1 MAELQITLTDGRT
14 RRVALSPGSYVLG
27 RDHTCEIVIDDSST
41 SRRHVRIHHAEGGY
55 HVEDMGSKNG
65 TLLNNQRVVSRRLR
79 HQDEL
84 LIGSVQVR
92 FVEEAA
98 DHASTVVVSDGGPRD
113 DTTHYSSRSSALVLT
128 ERRLQMLYDLSERL
142 TTLRDRN
149 ALLEDALNICF
160 ETLRFE
166 RGAIAVRRMNSRA
179 VDWPVVR
186 NLRGASGELTI
197 SRSILGRAMDHGERA
212 ILTDQPAAAMDPT
225 VSMIQHGIRSAM
237 CVPLKNEQEILGVI
251 YGDRVSTGTI
261 YTKEDVDFLA
271 GLARQVTIG
280 LINARLLDEQRS
292 KLEMEKELT
301 VAREIQ
307 NDLFPQDLPSHDR
320 LQFAVL
326 NEPGRTVSGDY
337 YDIVVRSD
345 GRFGFVIA
353 DVAGKGIAA
362 SLIMSNLQAA
372 VRLTLRDCT
381 DLGGTVSRWNNLI
394 FSNTDASKFVTC
406 LAGIV
411 DPRDGRVELVSAGH
425 QMPYLLCNGS
435 VRCMQPDVEPQ
446 FPLGIAA
453 DVDYRMVSVELSD
466 RPCTLFGYTDGVP
479 EAISA
484 VGELFGEPR
493 IEKVLND
500 AAGSDPAGLIRQV
513 RKAISQFCREAP
525 QSDDITMIALR
536 LT

>member
-1 MAELQITLTDGRT
+1 MQITLTDGRT
-14 RRVALSPGSYVLG
+14 RRVTLTPGSYVLG
-27 RDHTCEIVIDDSST
+27 RDPTCEIVIDDSST

-65 TLLNNQRVVSRRLR
+65 TLLNNQRVANRRLR

-92 FVEEAA
+92 FIEGAV

-142 TTLRDRN
+142 TTIRDRN

-166 RGAIAVRRMNSRA
+166 RGAIAVRRANSRA

-186 NLRGASGELTI
+186 NLRGAGGELTI

-225 VSMIQHGIRSAM
+225 VSMVQHGIRSAM

-251 YGDRVSTGTI
+251 YGDRVSTGTV

-292 KLEMEKELT
+292 KLEMEKELA

-307 NDLFPQDLPSHDR
+307 NDLFPQQLPEHDR
-320 LQFAVL
+320 LEFGVL

-337 YDIVVRSD
+337 YDIVARPD

-372 VRLTLRDCT
+372 VRLTMLDCT
-381 DLGGTVSRWNNLI
+381 DIGKTVSRWNNLI
-394 FSNTDASKFVTC
+394 HGNTDVSKFVTC

-411 DPRDGRVELVSAGH
+411 DPASGRLELVSAGH
-425 QMPYLLCNGS
+425 QFPYLLSNGS
-435 VRCMQPDVEPQ
+435 VKSVQADFESQ
-446 FPLGIAA
+446 FPLGIVG
-453 DVDYRMVSVELSD
+453 DVDYRALTVDLSE
-466 RPCTLFGYTDGVP
+466 RPCTLFCFTDGIP
-479 EAISA
+479 EAMSA
-484 VGELFGEPR
+484 SGEFFGDQR
-493 IEKVLND
+493 IEQLLAD
-500 AAGSDPAGLIRQV
+500 AAPSDPAGLIRHV
-513 RKAISQFCREAP
+513 RKALTQFCRDAP
-525 QSDDITMIALR
+525 QSDDITIVALR